1 MKILGLPVW
10 AWILIVAAVAA
21 FIPIKVYLTKK
32 FLASAKGKK
41 ADELDE

>member
-1 MKILGLPVW
+1 MKFLGLPVW

-21 FIPIKVYLTKK
+21 FVPLKVYMTKK
-32 FLASAKGKK
+32 FLAAVKDKK